1 MLVGMADLVGLH
13 HAALTVTDVERS
25 ARWYQ
30 DVLGMEEVFSEE
42 GETRRAVI
50 MRISGAGAAFAIVQ
64 HIGAEQPGFDP
75 RRTGLDHLA
84 FTVTHRGD
92 MDAWAARLSAHGV
105 AYDGPF
111 DVPPGAILNFK
122 DPDGIALSLFWDR

>member
-1 MLVGMADLVGLH
+1 MLVRMADLLGLH

-30 DVLGMEEVFSEE
+30 DVLGMEEVFSEQ

-50 MRISGAGAAFAIVQ
+50 MRIPGAGTVLGVVQ

-75 RRTGLDHLA
+75 RRSGLDHLA
-84 FTVTHRGD
+84 FTVADRAE
-92 MDAWAARLSAHGV
+92 MDAWAARLSEHGV
-105 AYDGPF
+105 GYDGPL

>member
-1 MLVGMADLVGLH
+1 MADLVGLH

-30 DVLGMEEVFSEE
+30 DVLGMEEVFSED
-42 GETRRAVI
+42 GDSRRAVI
-50 MRISGAGAAFAIVQ
+50 MRIPGTGPVFAVVQHTGAG
-64 HIGAEQPGFDP
+64 QPGFDP
-75 RRTGLDHLA
+75 RRNGLDHLA
-84 FTVTHRGD
+84 FTVAHRAD
-92 MDAWAARLSAHGV
+92 MEAWAATLSAHGV

>member
-1 MLVGMADLVGLH
+1 MLVRMADLVGLH

-25 ARWYQ
+25 ARWYH

-50 MRISGAGAAFAIVQ
+50 LRIPGTGPVVAVVQ
-64 HIGAEQPGFDP
+64 HLGAEHPGFDP
-75 RRTGLDHLA
+75 RRNGLDHLA
-84 FTVTHRGD
+84 FTVADRLD
-92 MDAWAARLSAHGV
+92 MDAWAARLSEHGV
-105 AYDGPF
+105 DYDGPF
-111 DVPPGAILNFK
+111 DVAPGAILNFK